1 MTDVTDPAPG
11 PIERSGRRRD
21 RRRTG
26 QSTVGATTWVTAGST
41 LLRVEDLH
49 TSFDMP
55 FGEVKAVNGVSFTLD
70 HGRTLGIVGESGS
83 GKTVLVRSI
92 MRLNLGS
99 NVTTMGSVE
108 FNGRELL
115 GIPMRQ
121 MQDLWGP
128 ELAMVFQDPMTS
140 LNPLVRVS
148 RQVTEHLHRHLG
160 VSRDQA
166 RQTAL
171 ELMREVRIPEPETRL
186 RAFPHELSGGMRQRV
201 CIAIALACEPTL
213 LFADEP
219 TTALDVTVQHQILNL
234 LGREKQERDM
244 TMVLVTHDLGV
255 VAGRTDDT
263 MVMYAGKVVEQAPT
277 ATLFAEM
284 RHPYSEALLR
294 SIPRIGQP
302 SHTRLT
308 AITGRPPDPVNLPAG
323 CAFSPRCPNVQQKC
337 REETPPLTAE
347 GGSSH
352 QVACW
357 FPAGTDRGREA
368 FARNVADCLPQAV
381 VVAEGGE
388 SSTGAG
394 STGQPSEDGGN

>member
-11 PIERSGRRRD
+11 PIEPSGRRRD
-21 RRRTG
+21 RRRT
-26 QSTVGATTWVTAGST
+26 SRPTVGTTTRVTAGST

-49 TSFDMP
+49 TSFAMP
-55 FGEVKAVNGVSFTLD
+55 FGEVKAVSGVSFSLR

-99 NVTTMGSVE
+99 NVTTTGTVE

-201 CIAIALACEPTL
+201 
-213 LFADEP
+213 
-219 TTALDVTVQHQILNL
+219 
-234 LGREKQERDM
+234 
-244 TMVLVTHDLGV
+244 
-255 VAGRTDDT
+255 
-263 MVMYAGKVVEQAPT
+263 
-277 ATLFAEM
+277 
-284 RHPYSEALLR
+284 
-294 SIPRIGQP
+294 
-302 SHTRLT
+302 
-308 AITGRPPDPVNLPAG
+308 
-323 CAFSPRCPNVQQKC
+323 
-337 REETPPLTAE
+337 
-347 GGSSH
+347 
-352 QVACW
+352 
-357 FPAGTDRGREA
+357 
-368 FARNVADCLPQAV
+368 
-381 VVAEGGE
+381 
-388 SSTGAG
+388 
-394 STGQPSEDGGN
+394 

>member
-1 MTDVTDPAPG
+1 MTDMTDPAPG

-26 QSTVGATTWVTAGST
+26 QSTVGTTTWVTAGST
-41 LLRVEDLH
+41 LLRVEALH

-99 NVTTMGSVE
+99 NVTTIGSVE

-368 FARNVADCLPQAV
+368 FDRNVADRLPQAV
-381 VVAEGGE
+381 VVAEGAE

-394 STGQPSEDGGN
+394 STGQPAEDGNN

>member
-1 MTDVTDPAPG
+1 
-11 PIERSGRRRD
+11 
-21 RRRTG
+21 
-26 QSTVGATTWVTAGST
+26 
-41 LLRVEDLH
+41 
-49 TSFDMP
+49 
-55 FGEVKAVNGVSFTLD
+55 
-70 HGRTLGIVGESGS
+70 
-83 GKTVLVRSI
+83 
-92 MRLNLGS
+92 
-99 NVTTMGSVE
+99 
-108 FNGRELL
+108 
-115 GIPMRQ
+115 
-121 MQDLWGP
+121 
-128 ELAMVFQDPMTS
+128 MVFQDPMTS

-368 FARNVADCLPQAV
+368 FARNVADRLPQAV

>member
-1 MTDVTDPAPG
+1 MTAVTAPAPG

-92 MRLNLGS
+92 LRLNLGS

-255 VAGRTDDT
+255 VAGRTADT

-368 FARNVADCLPQAV
+368 FARNVADRLPQAV

>member
-26 QSTVGATTWVTAGST
+26 QSTVGTTTWVTAGST

-368 FARNVADCLPQAV
+368 FARNVAAR
-381 VVAEGGE
+381 
-388 SSTGAG
+388 STRPLVLA
-394 STGQPSEDGGN
+394 

>member
-368 FARNVADCLPQAV
+368 FARNVADRLPQAV

>member
-1 MTDVTDPAPG
+1 
-11 PIERSGRRRD
+11 
-21 RRRTG
+21 
-26 QSTVGATTWVTAGST
+26 
-41 LLRVEDLH
+41 
-49 TSFDMP
+49 MP
-55 FGEVKAVNGVSFTLD
+55 FGEVKAVSGVSFTLD

-99 NVTTMGSVE
+99 TVTTTGSVE
-108 FNGRELL
+108 FKGRELL
-115 GIPMRQ
+115 GIPIRQ

-166 RQTAL
+166 HQTAL

-277 ATLFAEM
+277 PTLFAEM
-284 RHPYSEALLR
+284 RHPYSEGLLR

-308 AITGRPPDPVNLPAG
+308 AITGRPPNPANLPAG
-323 CAFSPRCPNVQQKC
+323 CAFSPRCPHVQQKC

-347 GGSSH
+347 GSSSH

-357 FPAGTDRGREA
+357 FPAGTDRGRDA
-368 FARNVADCLPQAV
+368 FARNIADRLPQAV
-381 VVAEGGE
+381 LVAEGAE
-388 SSTGAG
+388 SSTEAG
-394 STGQPSEDGGN
+394 STGQPVEDGGN

>member
-11 PIERSGRRRD
+11 PIERSGRRR
-21 RRRTG
+21 TG
-26 QSTVGATTWVTAGST
+26 RPTVDTTTRVTAGST

-55 FGEVKAVNGVSFTLD
+55 FGEVKAVNGVSFALR

-99 NVTTMGSVE
+99 TVTTTGSVE

-115 GIPMRQ
+115 GIPIRQ

-171 ELMREVRIPEPETRL
+171 ELMREVRIPDPETRL
-186 RAFPHELSGGMRQRV
+186 QAFPHELSGGMRQRV

-234 LGREKQERDM
+234 LGREKRDRDM

-277 ATLFAEM
+277 PTLFAEM
-284 RHPYSEALLR
+284 RHPYSEGLLR

-308 AITGRPPDPVNLPAG
+308 AITGRPPNPANLPAG
-323 CAFSPRCPNVQQKC
+323 CAFSPRCPHVQQKC

-347 GGSSH
+347 GSSSH

-357 FPAGTDRGREA
+357 FPAGTDRGRDA
-368 FARNVADCLPQAV
+368 FARNIADRLPQAV
-381 VVAEGGE
+381 LVAEGAE
-388 SSTGAG
+388 SSTEAG
-394 STGQPSEDGGN
+394 STGQPVEVGGN

>member
-1 MTDVTDPAPG
+1 MTDMTDPAPG

-26 QSTVGATTWVTAGST
+26 QSTVGTTTWVTAGST

-308 AITGRPPDPVNLPAG
+308 AITGRPPDSVNLPAG

-368 FARNVADCLPQAV
+368 FARNVADRLPQAV

>member
-1 MTDVTDPAPG
+1 MTDVTDHPSG

-26 QSTVGATTWVTAGST
+26 QSTVGTTTRVTAGSA

-99 NVTTMGSVE
+99 NVTTTGTVE
-108 FNGRELL
+108 FNGRKLL
-115 GIPMRQ
+115 GTPMRQ

-160 VSRDQA
+160 VNRDQA

-171 ELMREVRIPEPETRL
+171 ELLREVRIPEPETRL

-323 CAFSPRCPNVQQKC
+323 CAFSPWCPHVQQKC

-352 QVACW
+352 HVACW
-357 FPAGTDRGREA
+357 FPAGTDRGRDA
-368 FARNVADCLPQAV
+368 FARNVADRLPQAV
-381 VVAEGGE
+381 VIAEGGE
-388 SSTGAG
+388 SSTEAG

>member
-26 QSTVGATTWVTAGST
+26 QSTVGTTTRVTAGSA

-55 FGEVKAVNGVSFTLD
+55 FGEVKAVNGVSVTRD

-308 AITGRPPDPVNLPAG
+308 AITGRPPAPVNLPAG

-368 FARNVADCLPQAV
+368 FARNVADRLPQAV

>member
-1 MTDVTDPAPG
+1 MTDTTDPAPG

-26 QSTVGATTWVTAGST
+26 QSTVGTTTWVTAGST

-55 FGEVKAVNGVSFTLD
+55 FGEVKAVNGVSSTLD

-368 FARNVADCLPQAV
+368 FARNVADRLPQAV

>member
-26 QSTVGATTWVTAGST
+26 QSTAGTTTWVTAGST

-368 FARNVADCLPQAV
+368 FARNVADRLPQAV

>member
-1 MTDVTDPAPG
+1 MTDMTDPAPG

-26 QSTVGATTWVTAGST
+26 QSTVDTTTWVTAGST

-148 RQVTEHLHRHLG
+148 RQVTEHLHRPLG

-308 AITGRPPDPVNLPAG
+308 AITGRPPEPVNLPAG

-347 GGSSH
+347 GGSSP

-368 FARNVADCLPQAV
+368 CARNVADRLPQAG